1 MVSVVLDGISNI
13 LSAATYRGK
22 AETVAK
28 EIEEC
33 EGLDKLKELLYHENE
48 QLYEKALEIIET
60 FFIDE

>member
-1 MVSVVLDGISNI
+1 LEIHI
-13 LSAATYRGK
+13 ATYRGK